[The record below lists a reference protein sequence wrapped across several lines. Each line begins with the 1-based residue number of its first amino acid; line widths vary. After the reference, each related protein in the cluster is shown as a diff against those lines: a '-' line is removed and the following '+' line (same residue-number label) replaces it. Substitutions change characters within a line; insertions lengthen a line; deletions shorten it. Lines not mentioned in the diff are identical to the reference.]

1 MLPCPFPRELPL
13 YSIRQTRRPPLSYRT
28 AAGGHCYAP
37 VPVPEPRH
45 VTSPLADSSN
55 GSGFHKRRHGR
66 EHFPLASHRGGSF
79 SQLPVSIGRPNLT
92 IDAIRTSRRQ
102 AGGPY
107 TSHCRGRAS
116 SDTRTAPQVA
126 RPFRTYALRPG
137 ARSAV
142 KSRARPSE
150 ALLPFVSFLLS
161 LPDRQRIRP
170 RSHSK
175 GSTFLIARAR
185 FWEGCLDVDALLQLQ
200 FSPAS

>member
-13 YSIRQTRRPPLSYRT
+13 YSIRQTRRPPMSYRT

-37 VPVPEPRH
+37 VPVPEPRLIFASRRLLERLGFPQETPRTRALSLGL
-45 VTSPLADSSN
+45 V
-55 GSGFHKRRHGR
+55 SGQK
-66 EHFPLASHRGGSF
+66 F
-79 SQLPVSIGRPNLT
+79 SQLLASIGRPGLT

-102 AGGPY
+102 TGGPY
-107 TSHCRGRAS
+107 TSHCRGPVS

-126 RPFRTYALRPG
+126 RRFGAYALRPG
-137 ARSAV
+137 VGSAV
-142 KSRARPSE
+142 KSGARPSE

-175 GSTFLIARAR
+175 GSTLFIARAR